1 MSMQLQR
8 GLIDVIYDLLIR
20 RRKVSVENLQT
31 T

>member
-8 GLIDVIYDLLIR
+8 GLIDFIYDLLIR